1 MQQLK
6 HRLHGLSVGGRITL
20 FTFALVSAIVAALIL
35 MISASTTRL
44 LEERS
49 VAGVQQELA
58 GVHDMVDVF
67 NTAVTSEVNSFARVL
82 ASNYEAPFTLD
93 PAAVAPVGGK
103 DAPTLK
109 NGDKVLNND
118 FTIPDRFTAQSGGSA
133 TIFAASGEDF
143 IRVTTSVKKEDG
155 SRAVG
160 TTLDRAHPGYARL
173 RAGESYV
180 GIATLFGKQVITR
193 YDPIRDA
200 AGNVI
205 GVLYVGVD
213 VTADLAKVKE
223 RIKAIKVGQTGYFYV
238 LNAAPGKDLGKLLV
252 HPAREGEVIL
262 GSKDS
267 DGREFIREMLQKK
280 QGIIRYP
287 WLNPGESAPR
297 EKVVAYTWFKEWNWV
312 IAGGAYTDEITQ
324 EARAL
329 RNRYVLSGFI
339 ALLVFAALL
348 YFLVRS
354 QVTRPLARVED
365 AASHIAGGDLTVMLD
380 VQGQDEIARM
390 TEAMNGISRNLASV
404 VGQVRDGAEHIAAAS
419 SEIASGN
426 QDLCSRTEQQAS
438 ELENTASSMEQL
450 TATVRQNADN
460 ARQANQLAQSAMDV
474 ASRGG
479 AVVARVVDT
488 MGAINAS
495 SRQIAEITGVIDSIA
510 FQTNILAL
518 NAAVEAARAGEQG
531 RGFAVVASEVRT
543 LAQRSAAAAKEIKE
557 LIANSVS
564 QVENGSKLAEQAG
577 ATMTEVVGSVR
588 QVADIMGEIRAASE
602 EQSAGIE
609 QVNQAITHMDEVTQ
623 QNAALVEQA
632 AAAAASLQDQAAGLA
647 QVVRIFTLDA
657 AQAKK
662 TRASAG
668 EGIQIGRDLKER
680 RHLLTSK

>member
-6 HRLHGLSVGGRITL
+6 QRVKGLSVGGRITL
-20 FTFALVSAIVAALIL
+20 FTFALVSAILAALIL
-35 MISASTTRL
+35 TISASTTRL
-44 LEERS
+44 LEQRS
-49 VAGVQQELA
+49 VASVQQELA
-58 GVHDMVDVF
+58 GVRDLVDVF
-67 NTAVTSEVNSFARVL
+67 NTTVTSEANSFARVL
-82 ASNYEAPFTLD
+82 AASFEAPFTLD
-93 PAAVAPVGGK
+93 ASAVVPVGGR

-143 IRVTTSVKKEDG
+143 IRISTSVKKEDG

-160 TTLDRAHPGYARL
+160 TTLDRAHPGYALL
-173 RAGESYV
+173 RAGQSYT
-180 GIATLFGKQVITR
+180 GIVTLFGKQVITR

-200 AGNVI
+200 EGKVI
-205 GVLYVGVD
+205 GILYVGVD

-223 RIKAIKVGQTGYFYV
+223 RIKAIKVGETGYFYV

-252 HPAREGEVIL
+252 HPAREGENIL

-267 DGREFIREMLQKK
+267 DGREFIREMLEKK
-280 QGIIRYP
+280 EGIIRYP
-287 WLNPGESAPR
+287 WLNPGESSPR
-297 EKVVAYTWFKEWNWV
+297 EKVVAYTWFKDWNWV
-312 IAGGAYTDEITQ
+312 IAGGAYTDEITR

-329 RNRYVLSGFI
+329 RNRYVMFGFV

-348 YFLVRS
+348 YLLVRS

-365 AASHIAGGDLTVMLD
+365 AASHIAGGDLTVKLD
-380 VQGQDEIARM
+380 VHGQDEIARM

-419 SEIASGN
+419 SQIASGN
-426 QDLCSRTEQQAS
+426 QDLCSRTEQQAG
-438 ELENTASSMEQL
+438 ELENTASSMEEL

-460 ARQANQLAQSAMDV
+460 ARQANQLAQSATDV
-474 ASRGG
+474 AARGG
-479 AVVARVVDT
+479 AVVAQVVDT
-488 MGAINAS
+488 MGSINAS
-495 SRQIAEITGVIDSIA
+495 SRKIADITSVIDGIA

-531 RGFAVVASEVRT
+531 RGFAVVAGEVRT

-557 LIANSVS
+557 LIANSVA
-564 QVENGSKLAEQAG
+564 QVENGSKLVEQAG
-577 ATMTEVVGSVR
+577 ATMGEVVGSVR

-632 AAAAASLQDQAAGLA
+632 AAAAAAMQDQAASLA

-657 AQAKK
+657 QQAKK

-668 EGIQIGRDLKER
+668 EGIQIGRDLKEQ